1 MPLYSHSDPLAVA
14 AGSII
19 DYGAIRD
26 AEVHHTPYDYVV
38 GKGALHPDWIPALR
52 ESFPDIRVTGFH
64 PLSQLKVDGAFS
76 KLIAEIEG
84 AEFTAA
90 VSKALRVD
98 LGAYPRLIT
107 IRKVS
112 AAHEG
117 NIHCDSESK
126 VATLLIYMNE
136 GWLSPE
142 GRFRVLR
149 SNRDFED
156 YVTEVSPEMGSF
168 VAFRRA
174 DHSWHG
180 HTPFV
185 GERRVVQIAW
195 VRSQAEIDRKTKRH
209 NRSSFFKRLFDRRKA
224 AAL

>member
-1 MPLYSHSDPLAVA
+1 VP

-19 DYGAIRD
+19 DYQAIRS
-26 AEVHHTPYDYVV
+26 AEVHHAPYDYML
-38 GKGALHPDWIPALR
+38 GKGALRPEWIPALR
-52 ESFPDIRVTGFH
+52 ESFPDIKLTGFH
-64 PLSQLKVDGAFS
+64 PLDQLRLEGAF
-76 KLIAEIEG
+76 AEMMEEIE
-84 AEFTAA
+84 APELTAA
-90 VSKALRVD
+90 VSEALGID
-98 LGAYPRLIT
+98 LSPYPRLVT
-107 IRKVS
+107 IRKMS

-149 SNRDFED
+149 NNKDFTG

-185 GERRVVQIAW
+185 GERRVLQIAW
-195 VRSQAEIDRKTKRH
+195 VRSQAEIDRKTRRH
-209 NRSSFFKRLFDRRKA
+209 SRSSFFKKFFGHENRA
-224 AAL
+224 PM

>member
-1 MPLYSHSDPLAVA
+1 MPS
-14 AGSII
+14 GSII
-19 DYGAIRD
+19 DYDAIRAARVQHD
-26 AEVHHTPYDYVV
+26 PYDYMM
-38 GKGALHPDWIPALR
+38 GSGALHAEWVPLLR
-52 ESFPDIRVTGFH
+52 VSFPDIKLTGFH
-64 PLSQLKVDGAFS
+64 PLSQMNIDGAFA
-76 KLIAEIEG
+76 KLIEEMED

-90 VSKALRVD
+90 VSGALGID
-98 LGAYPRLIT
+98 LSSYPTLIT

-126 VATLLIYMNE
+126 IATLLIYMNE
-136 GWLSPE
+136 GWLSPH

-149 SNRDFED
+149 GQHDFND
-156 YVTEVSPEMGSF
+156 YVAEASPEMGSF

-185 GERRVVQIAW
+185 GERRVVQVAW
-195 VRSQAEIDRKTKRH
+195 VRSQAEVDRKNRRH
-209 NRSSFFKRLFDRRKA
+209 GLSSFLKKMLGREPA
-224 AAL
+224 PATM

>member
-1 MPLYSHSDPLAVA
+1 MSAST
-14 AGSII
+14 II
-19 DYGAIRD
+19 DYDAIRAAD
-26 AEVHHTPYDYVV
+26 VCHSPYDHMI
-38 GKGALHPDWIPALR
+38 GKGALREARIPALR
-52 ESFPDIRVTGFH
+52 ESFPDIRLTGFH
-64 PLSQLKVDGAFS
+64 PLSQLTPEGAFAE
-76 KLIAEIEG
+76 LIEEIESPQ
-84 AEFTAA
+84 FTRA
-90 VSKALRVD
+90 VSDTLGLD
-98 LGAYPRLIT
+98 LSPYPRLIT

-126 VATLLIYMNE
+126 IATLLIYMNE

-149 SNRDFED
+149 DNRDFND
-156 YVTEVSPEMGSF
+156 YAAEVSPEMGSF

-195 VRSQAEIDRKTKRH
+195 MHSQADIDRKTKRH
-209 NRSSFFKRLFDRRKA
+209 GRSSFFKHLFGREKVA
-224 AAL
+224 EM